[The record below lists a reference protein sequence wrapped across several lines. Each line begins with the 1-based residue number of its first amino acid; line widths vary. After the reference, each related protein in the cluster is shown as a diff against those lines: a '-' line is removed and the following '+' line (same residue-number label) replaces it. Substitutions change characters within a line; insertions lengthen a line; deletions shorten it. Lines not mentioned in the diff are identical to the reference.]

1 MVSFGA
7 KNFLTSFMKYNY
19 TDVITEK
26 LSYKQALLSKGVGF
40 DGSLDYPICFKA
52 DFGEETGSL
61 VLKYDNLFSD
71 IAELTVI
78 GTALTTALDTD
89 GFPLLIGGNWKFD
102 ITDPVHPKYANTSE
116 DFNKYCD
123 TYYYDPFLACN
134 MDPYVVNHIPFISDN
149 KEFCDKI
156 SKVTTHRPVGI
167 IPEAVAADGSDTIEV
182 VAPLIKDYY
191 FATSYNTWGTAM
203 IPDVTLCAKWI
214 PFDCVTGE
222 YMPIKPLLEEK
233 LLAISQTSG
242 EKLALLSLLTGG
254 ASDVVV
260 NTVTGKITDTF
271 SGASSTNDLSSA
283 IIEKLTGTD
292 MLAFN
297 DKIDPSII
305 AGTIDPTK
313 LLSIFEKESMLHGE
327 VEAVKSLIDP
337 LGILATVSG
346 LSGDKVTVV
355 ETLLNLLKSETS
367 TIFGSS

>member
-7 KNFLTSFMKYNY
+7 ENFLTSFMKYNY

-52 DFGEETGSL
+52 DFGEAGSIVMEYENL
-61 VLKYDNLFSD
+61 LAEMVELKVSGLES
-71 IAELTVI
+71 LT
-78 GTALTTALDTD
+78 AADA
-89 GFPLLIGGNWKFD
+89 LLIGGNWKFD
-102 ITDPVHPKYANTSE
+102 ITDPVHPKYVDTEAG
-116 DFNKYCD
+116 FNKYCD
-123 TYYYDPFLACN
+123 FFYYDPFLACSAVPVQIGTYSFSSN
-134 MDPYVVNHIPFISDN
+134 NE
-149 KEFCDKI
+149 EFCTKI
-156 SKVTTHRPVGI
+156 NKFTAERPVGQI
-167 IPEAVAADGSDTIEV
+167 INAFATASSLTA
-182 VAPLIKDYY
+182 APLIRDYY
-191 FATSYNTWGTAM
+191 FAASYNTWGTAM
-203 IPDVTLCAKWI
+203 VPSANLCAKWI
-214 PFDCVTGE
+214 PVDCVSGE

-260 NTVTGKITDTF
+260 NTLTGKITDTF
-271 SGASSTNDLSSA
+271 SGVSSTDDLTSA

-305 AGTIDPTK
+305 VGTIDPTS
-313 LLSIFEKESMLHGE
+313 LISIFEKESMLHGE

-355 ETLLNLLKSETS
+355 ESLLNLLKSETS
-367 TIFGSS
+367 TIFSN